1 MFVIKWIYRRDHK
14 SVLPGTIR
22 TVISNQIGEG
32 AKKVNKQ
39 TKIAFET
46 DLFSQ

>member
-1 MFVIKWIYRRDHK
+1 MKIKNKH
-14 SVLPGTIR
+14 
-22 TVISNQIGEG
+22 ISEFISRPYLSIEYVCNQVSEG